1 MKSGNSNSG
10 NSNSGNG
17 NSGNGRPVKKK
28 PQQEFVA
35 LLGVGI
41 DGDDGHTRL
50 TRGKEF
56 VLFGGSADT
65 HAQMQETVIKVVER
79 LESRGR
85 RIADAAPAELRDLLA
100 EASE

>member
-1 MKSGNSNSG
+1 MKSGNSNTGSG
-10 NSNSGNG
+10 KSGSSNSG
-17 NSGNGRPVKKK
+17 SRRSAKKK

-41 DGDDGHTRL
+41 DAEDGHTRL

-56 VLFGGSADT
+56 VLYGGSADT
-65 HAQMQETVIKVVER
+65 HARMQETVIKVVER

-85 RIADAAPAELRDLLA
+85 RIADAAPAELQDLLA

>member
-1 MKSGNSNSG
+1 VKSGNNQ
-10 NSNSGNG
+10 SGNG
-17 NSGNGRPVKKK
+17 NRPVKKK

-56 VLFGGSADT
+56 VLYGGSADT
-65 HAQMQETVIKVVER
+65 HARMQETVIKVVER

-85 RIADAAPAELRDLLA
+85 RIADAAPGELRDLLA

>member
-1 MKSGNSNSG
+1 MKSGNN
-10 NSNSGNG
+10 
-17 NSGNGRPVKKK
+17 RPVKKK

-41 DGDDGHTRL
+41 DGDDGHARL

-65 HAQMQETVIKVVER
+65 LARMQETVIKVVER
-79 LESRGR
+79 LESRSR

-100 EASE
+100 DASE